1 MISVDP
7 DGSVI
12 YRASNKS
19 CVPYPAM
26 GDETFKTGVKRNFQ
40 AFKPLDFLAE
50 VTQLALSSRRRIEGH
65 IPNKGEHQIRF
76 YGRYSNKG
84 RGYRQKKADEQAE
97 LNRLLDIRHGFDK
110 LTASS
115 VEEIKIRSKFKLYWA
130 AMIRLIFEAM
140 P

>member
-7 DGSVI
+7 DGSVV

-19 CVPYPAM
+19 CVPYPVM

-76 YGRYSNKG
+76 YSS
-84 RGYRQKKADEQAE
+84 
-97 LNRLLDIRHGFDK
+97 
-110 LTASS
+110 ASS
-115 VEEIKIRSKFKLYWA
+115 LQVAVILIRGEDTGRKRQMNWRS
-130 AMIRLIFEAM
+130 
-140 P
+140 

>member
-7 DGSVI
+7 DGSVV

-76 YGRYSNKG
+76 YSS
-84 RGYRQKKADEQAE
+84 
-97 LNRLLDIRHGFDK
+97 
-110 LTASS
+110 ASS
-115 VEEIKIRSKFKLYWA
+115 LQVADIPIRGEGIVRKRR
-130 AMIRLIFEAM
+130 MNRRR
-140 P
+140 